1 MKTFKQGKS
10 ASPGAVT
17 SVFSRIGEVTAAT
30 GDYAASEITN
40 DSSVSGTYLKDALED
55 LAFSDYAESEVESTT
70 ALTTYQ
76 SKLQH
81 TTPLLASGDYI
92 VNWSGEYTNSTKD
105 ANTMVEVDLD
115 SGTILTEFSKSNTK
129 VDNEW
134 LPFSGFKKV
143 TLTAATHTVDVNYKA
158 VASTAKI
165 RRVSVKIERIS

>member
-1 MKTFKQGKS
+1 MIIFDQGVVPGS
-10 ASPGAVT
+10 GAVD
-17 SVFSRIGEVTAAT
+17 SVFSRMGVVTAAI
-30 GDYAASEITN
+30 GDYAASQITN
-40 DSSVSGTYLKDALED
+40 DSSVSGTYVKDALNN
-55 LAFSDYAESEVESTT
+55 LAFNDYAESETESTT

-76 SKLQH
+76 PKLQH
-81 TTPLLASGDYI
+81 TTPLLAAGDYI
-92 VNWSGEYTNSTKD
+92 INWSGEYTNSTKD

-165 RRVSVKIERIS
+165 RRVRVKIERIS